1 MIEIVNGIIIISLIV
16 IIYKYFEKL
25 SYDVVMV
32 KSQTNG
38 KDYLVRNL
46 EDKQEAANL
55 LGTIAVKLEKLV
67 EIIKAMGYEQIFEK
81 YMKTDLIKE
90 NAAGNGATAKTN
102 TKDIIEGQDGGN
114 SEYQKIERE
123 IKNKLKND
131 VDRLINNFNP
141 NAFSETT
148 PDAKYTSYSVNKGE
162 KVVFCLR
169 QKKDGEELVKQNIL
183 TFVAL
188 HELSHLFTKSIGHE
202 PEFWNNFK
210 LILKIAIDNGLYKDV
225 DFNNTPK
232 EYCGISISDSPLKK

>member
-1 MIEIVNGIIIISLIV
+1 MIEIVNGIILISLVI

-38 KDYLVRNL
+38 KSYLVRNL

-55 LGTIAVKLEKLV
+55 IGTIAIKLEKLV
-67 EIIKAMGYEQIFEK
+67 EIIKTMGYEQIYEQ
-81 YMKTDLIKE
+81 YMKDELIKE
-90 NAAGNGATAKTN
+90 NSATSKVKTN
-102 TKDIIEGQDGGN
+102 NLIEGKN
-114 SEYQKIERE
+114 SENNDTQILETN
-123 IKNKLKND
+123 IKMKLKD
-131 VDRLINNFNP
+131 DIDRLIKNFNSD
-141 NAFSETT
+141 AFSETT